1 MRKRRAKSAT
11 ARRPRAAPKSDDDA
25 VPYEKAAVRSAAFAK
40 TILAA
45 KAFTTDPQ
53 RLDDLFKE
61 AARKAATLPREPFR
75 DTWAYFQAMLRLVR
89 AYHQGEYRLVPTD
102 ALLTIIAALNYLIDP
117 FDLIPDE
124 IPFLGFL
131 DDATVIAFA
140 VGRTRDAL
148 DDFMTWETS
157 AP

>member
-1 MRKRRAKSAT
+1 MPKRKAKSAP
-11 ARRPRAAPKSDDDA
+11 ARKRGAAPESDDGGLS
-25 VPYEKAAVRSAAFAK
+25 YEKAAVRSQAFAK
-40 TILAA
+40 AILDAES
-45 KAFTTDPQ
+45 FTTDPE
-53 RLDDLFKE
+53 RLDELFKE
-61 AARKAATLPREPFR
+61 AVRKSATLPKEPFR

-89 AYHQGEYRLVPTD
+89 AYHQGEYRLVPKD